1 MQLLPQYITT
11 GSHITIDIEQN
22 ATKRKSGR
30 PPKHQNTNKAFLLH
44 ATPEPE
50 RNTKSGDSFRFTL

>member
-30 PPKHQNTNKAFLLH
+30 PPKHQNTKTPKKAFLLH
-44 ATPEPE
+44 ATTEPVQ
-50 RNTKSGDSFRFTL
+50 FQF